1 MIAAQDN
8 APVVMLY
15 VPVVIALLVT
25 LPHVKELVPQEI
37 VPDDVNEQVIEVNV
51 ADAVDNR
58 NS

>member
-1 MIAAQDN
+1 M
-8 APVVMLY
+8 
-15 VPVVIALLVT
+15 VISLLVT